1 VTAATTRLPD
11 PLAAVATVINEV
23 PSRTLVVKLASS
35 GFGEGSGSG
44 VADWGANRV
53 GQCSR
58 GFPGGFRCP

>member
-1 VTAATTRLPD
+1 MTAATTRLPD

-53 GQCSR
+53 G
-58 GFPGGFRCP
+58 